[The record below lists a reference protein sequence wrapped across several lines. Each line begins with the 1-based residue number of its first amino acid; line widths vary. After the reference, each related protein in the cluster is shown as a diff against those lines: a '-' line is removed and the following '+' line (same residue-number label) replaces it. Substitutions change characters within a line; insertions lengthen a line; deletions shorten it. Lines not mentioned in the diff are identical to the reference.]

1 LNPPLHKGF
10 AIGYEKC
17 PDFLDGVFE
26 KEHGMTGLM
35 DWGQTGTRTLRGR
48 ALIGWICAD
57 FYWVSLKRNIPDG
70 TGLTDWGGFFLGT
83 CLAADWGGWD

>member
-26 KEHGMTGLM
+26 KEHGMDGFNGL
-35 DWGQTGTRTLRGR
+35 GAFEQEHGPCGAGR
-48 ALIGWICAD
+48 
-57 FYWVSLKRNIPDG
+57 
-70 TGLTDWGGFFLGT
+70 
-83 CLAADWGGWD
+83 

>member
-26 KEHGMTGLM
+26 KEHGMPLM
-35 DWGQTGTRTLRGR
+35 DWGGE
-48 ALIGWICAD
+48 
-57 FYWVSLKRNIPDG
+57 
-70 TGLTDWGGFFLGT
+70 
-83 CLAADWGGWD
+83 